1 MVRYKQYGP
10 SQILLIPVF
19 FEEQLILGS
28 LEFAIH
34 TMVETRMDMSIFD
47 GNYNNDQ
54 TGRRTY
60 DPKILLKVVLFAYS
74 RGLVSSHRI
83 ERTCRENVTF
93 MALSGNQRPDHSTIV
108 AFVSSM
114 KDEILPL
121 FRDILLVC
129 DQENLLGGSFF
140 ALDGLKLPGNA
151 SKRWSGTLSAIQR
164 L

>member
-10 SQILLIPVF
+10 SQILLILVF

-47 GNYNNDQ
+47 GNHNNDQ

-74 RGLVSSHRI
+74 RGLISSHRI

-93 MALSGNQRPDHSTIV
+93 TALSGNQRPDHSTIA
-108 AFVSSM
+108 AFPPHIIGLRPGESSGR
-114 KDEILPL
+114 LL
-121 FRDILLVC
+121 FCV
-129 DQENLLGGSFF
+129 
-140 ALDGLKLPGNA
+140 
-151 SKRWSGTLSAIQR
+151 RWIKTTRQCI
-164 L
+164 